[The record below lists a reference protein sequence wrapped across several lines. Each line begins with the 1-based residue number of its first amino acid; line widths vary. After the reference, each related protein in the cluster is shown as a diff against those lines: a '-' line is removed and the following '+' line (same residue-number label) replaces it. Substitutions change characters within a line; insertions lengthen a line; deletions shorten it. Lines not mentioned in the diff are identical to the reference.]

1 MIKLLGFFRLGGLMT
16 HEHNFTQGKIMAPLM
31 KFALPV
37 MLAMFLQAL
46 YGAIDLLVVGQFSDT
61 VNVSAVS
68 TGSQIIM
75 TITMVITGLAMGV
88 TILIGQKIGE
98 GKPDVAGHVVGT
110 GIYLF
115 ILIGIILTVIFVPGA
130 GAVSTVM
137 QAPAEAFTETV
148 AYVRICSAGFIFI
161 TAYNVL
167 GSIFRGIG
175 DSKMPLITVVIATI
189 INIAGDLI
197 FVAVF
202 HWGAGGAALATV
214 LAQGVSVLLSIVI
227 IKKRKLPFVMS
238 KKDISLDKR
247 NITMILKLG
256 APVALQDLLVSISF
270 LVILAIINSMGVVYS
285 AGLGIAEKICMFIM
299 LIPSGYMQ
307 SMSAFVA
314 QNIGAAKPDRARKA
328 LLCGVSTSFVAGV
341 VMFWLSFFHGDILS
355 MIFTKEADVIV
366 QAFDYLK
373 AYGIDTLLTCFLFC
387 FIGYFNGCG
396 KTLFVMV
403 QGLIGAFLVRIP
415 VSWVMSQT
423 AEPTLFKIGLATPCS
438 TIVQIILCVTCFIIL
453 LKKEKRGTA
462 A

>member
-1 MIKLLGFFRLGGLMT
+1 MT

-46 YGAIDLLVVGQFSDT
+46 YGAVDLMIVGQFSDT

-75 TITMVITGLAMGV
+75 TITLVVTGLSMGV

-98 GKPDVAGHVVGT
+98 GKPDEAGHVVGS
-110 GIYLF
+110 GVHLF
-115 ILIGIILTVIFVPGA
+115 IIIGIILTIVMVLGA
-130 GAVSTVM
+130 GPVSALM
-137 QAPAEAFTETV
+137 QAPAEAFRETV
-148 AYVRICSAGFIFI
+148 QYVRICSAGFLFI

-167 GSIFRGIG
+167 GSIFRAIG
-175 DSKMPLITVVIATI
+175 DSKMPLITVAIATV
-189 INIAGDLI
+189 INIVGDLI

-214 LAQGVSVLLSIVI
+214 IAQAVSVILSIFI
-227 IKKRKLPFVMS
+227 IKNRKLPFVMT
-238 KKDISLDKR
+238 KKDIRFDSKNTSR
-247 NITMILKLG
+247 ILKLG
-256 APVALQDLLVSISF
+256 TPVALQDLLVNISF
-270 LVILAIINSMGVVYS
+270 LVILAIVNSMGVVYS
-285 AGLGIAEKICMFIM
+285 AGLGIAEKLCMFIM
-299 LIPSGYMQ
+299 LIPSSYMQ

-314 QNIGAAKPDRARKA
+314 QNIGAAKLDRARKA
-328 LLCGVSTSFVAGV
+328 LLCGIGTSFVAGV

-355 MIFTKEADVIV
+355 MIFTKDPETIV

-403 QGLIGAFLVRIP
+403 QGLVGAFLVRIP
-415 VSWVMSQT
+415 VSYIMSQT

-438 TIVQIILCVTCFIIL
+438 TIVQIILCVVCFCIL
-453 LKKEKRGTA
+453 LNREKRGKA